1 MTTVTSATI
10 QWDMLSTSL
19 AVTGYDIL
27 VLHQSGGTEHGLFSV
42 RVPSHQLQ
50 VKGLMPETGYF
61 FQVRALTGVSRSQ
74 WSTPVVQT
82 TPPNG

>member
-1 MTTVTSATI
+1 MTTATSATI
-10 QWDMLSTSL
+10 QWDGLSTSL

-42 RVPSHQLQ
+42 QVPSHQLQ
-50 VKGLMPETGYF
+50 VTELMPETGYI

-74 WSTPVVQT
+74 WSTPVTQN

>member
-1 MTTVTSATI
+1 MTTATSATI
-10 QWDMLSTSL
+10 QWDVLSTSL

-27 VLHQSGGTEHGLFSV
+27 VLRQAGGTKHGRFSV

-50 VKGLMPETGYF
+50 VTELMPETGYI

-74 WSTPVVQT
+74 WSTPVVQS